1 FCLPSACNTTPHPDI
16 STRPLHDALPILT
29 GQDLGERLLIPC
41 NMLRSG
47 EDVFLDDM
55 TVNELSEALNVE
67 IVVTDED
74 GADLVSSV
82 LDRSEEHTSELQS
95 RFELVCRLLRD
106 KKKA

>member
-1 FCLPSACNTTPHPDI
+1 MQNPPGCLWRPGGFIHP
-16 STRPLHDALPILT
+16 L
-29 GQDLGERLLIPC
+29 GKELGERLLIPC

-55 TVNELSEALNVE
+55 TVEELSEALNTE

-82 LDRSEEHTSELQS
+82 LDPPDHKKQIRRQMYEQTSS
-95 RFELVCRLLRD
+95 SDRG
-106 KKKA
+106 KA